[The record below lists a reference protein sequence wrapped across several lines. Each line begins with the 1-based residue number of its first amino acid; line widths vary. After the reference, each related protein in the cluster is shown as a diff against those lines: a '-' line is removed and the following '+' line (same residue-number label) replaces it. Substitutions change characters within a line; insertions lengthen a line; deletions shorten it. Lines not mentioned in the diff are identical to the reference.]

1 MAEITISGKKMLK
14 TIRKEFQD
22 QFPFLGLS
30 FQTPDQWKMAR
41 EKGGTTLALDDSKR
55 LSEVRT
61 VPPPKDEKEIS
72 IHGRTLV
79 KNLEDN
85 FLKIYGLHVQVT
97 FQKGESVY
105 YTSGTTDTLSLT
117 QLNKKL
123 EEEGYS
129 KKPGN
134 ASAK

>member
-1 MAEITISGKKMLK
+1 MAEISISGKKALK
-14 TIRKEFQD
+14 TIRREFQE
-22 QFPFLGLS
+22 QFPYLGLS
-30 FQTPDQWKMAR
+30 FYTPEQWNKAR
-41 EKGGTTLALDDSKR
+41 EKGGTVTVIPDDKR
-55 LSEVRT
+55 IAEVRT

-85 FLKIYGLHVQVT
+85 FLKTYGLHLQVT
-97 FQKGESVY
+97 FQKGTSVY
-105 YTSGTTDTLSLT
+105 YTSGDQDALSLT

-123 EEEGYS
+123 EDEGYK

-134 ASAK
+134 ASSK

>member
-1 MAEITISGKKMLK
+1 MAEIKISGKKVMR
-14 TIRKEFQD
+14 TIRKEFQE
-22 QFPFLGLS
+22 QFPHLGLS
-30 FQTPDQWKMAR
+30 FMTPDQWSKAR
-41 EKGGTTLALDDSKR
+41 EKGGTVTVIADDTKLA
-55 LSEVRT
+55 EVRT

-79 KNLEDN
+79 KNLEEN
-85 FLKIYGLHVQVT
+85 FLKTYGLHLQVT
-97 FQKGESVY
+97 FAKGDSVY
-105 YTSGTTDTLSLT
+105 YTSGEMNDMSLT

-123 EEEGYS
+123 EAEGYK